1 MTVFSFLMI
10 GIGLSVDSMAASV
23 TTGACTS
30 RIKFGEILKVAAF
43 MSIFQASMPILGW
56 LIGSSFKGVMQA
68 YDHWIA
74 LFMLVGI
81 GGKMIFDGIK
91 EKDSDTSTCL
101 CPSNHLMLAGMALAT
116 SIDALVVGIGFGI
129 LSINIW
135 MAVLIIGVITFVFSV
150 AGVILGK
157 TIGSKLNMGMEII
170 GGIVLIGLGVKIFLS
185 HTYMV

>member
-1 MTVFSFLMI
+1 MTVFSFLII

-23 TTGACTS
+23 TTGACAG
-30 RIKFGEILKVAAF
+30 RIKVMEILKVAAF
-43 MSIFQASMPILGW
+43 MSVFQGSMPLLGW
-56 LIGSSFKGVMQA
+56 LIGSSFKNVVQA

-74 LFMLVGI
+74 LFMLVLI
-81 GGKMIFDGIK
+81 GGKMIVDGLK
-91 EKDSDTSTCL
+91 EKDPDASACL

-135 MAVLIIGVITFVFSV
+135 LAVMMIGGITFIFSV

-170 GGIVLIGLGVKIFLS
+170 GGIVLIGLGLKIFLS
-185 HTYMV
+185 HTYLM